1 MIDADLSYQPFE
13 VSPPGDTLRD
23 LMDERALTQAELARR
38 LGRPVQA
45 VNEIMAGKK
54 EITEDT
60 ALELERVL
68 QVPAHF
74 WLAREARYREY
85 LARLRDAQGR
95 KAQLPWLERFP
106 LKALQ
111 EAGVLPTGRL
121 TSGFKEQLIDDLLR
135 FFSVASPEGWAAH
148 YDKMQAQFRR
158 AKPDQQ
164 TDAAAITAWLRM
176 GELAAARLQTQAYQ
190 ASLLE
195 ANLPAMRALSLCS
208 AADISVGLTRLCAQA
223 GVALVFVPALPGTHV
238 SGVARW
244 VGGKPLIQLSLL
256 GKWND
261 GFWFSFFH
269 EVGHI
274 QAPHTRRVS
283 GRRLFRR
290 CGAVHRRA
298 RSQPLCHRCTHPAW
312 AASGAVKPAAQ
323 SGQRDG
329 FCTIAGRAP
338 RHCGG
343 TVTASPVDQLQ
354 PSFEPAQSP
363 LHHSNQPCP
372 PLIGSTV
379 MRHFAVSM
387 ACLPAS

>member
-1 MIDADLSYQPFE
+1 MSKEELSYQPPE

-23 LMDERALTQAELARR
+23 MMDERNLTQAELARR

-85 LARLRDAQGR
+85 LARMRDAHGR
-95 KAQLPWLERFP
+95 KAQVPWLERFP
-106 LKALQ
+106 IKALQ
-111 EAGVLPTGRL
+111 AAGVLPEGRL
-121 TSGFKEQLIDDLLR
+121 SGTFKEQLVDDLLR
-135 FFSVASPEGWAAH
+135 FFGVASPEGWGGQ

-176 GELAAARLQTQAYQ
+176 GELAAARLQT
-190 ASLLE
+190 
-195 ANLPAMRALSLCS
+195 
-208 AADISVGLTRLCAQA
+208 ADYSAQA

-269 EVGHI
+269 EVAHI
-274 QAPHTRRVS
+274 LKHPTRSVFLDDASS
-283 GRRLFRR
+283 GD
-290 CGAVHRRA
+290 AVQSSEEQEANRFATDVLIPRA
-298 RSQPLCHRCTHPAW
+298 RQAELAGLSLDR
-312 AASGAVKPAAQ
+312 ASVSAFAQ
-323 SGQRDG
+323 SLGIHPG
-329 FCTIAGRAP
+329 IVVG
-338 RHCGG
+338 
-343 TVTASPVDQLQ
+343 QLQ
-354 PSFEPAQSP
+354 
-363 LHHSNQPCP
+363 HRK
-372 PLIGSTV
+372 LIGYSHPLGQLKARYTIQTKK
-379 MRHFAVSM
+379 A
-387 ACLPAS
+387 

>member
-1 MIDADLSYQPFE
+1 MIDENLIYQPVE

-23 LMDERALTQAELARR
+23 LMDERALTQVELARR

-95 KAQLPWLERFP
+95 KAHIPWLERFP
-106 LKALQ
+106 IKALQ
-111 EAGVLPTGRL
+111 AAGMLPAGRL
-121 TSGFKEQLIDDLLR
+121 SSRFKEQLVDDLVR
-135 FFSVASPEGWAAH
+135 FFGVASPEGWEAH

-158 AKPDQQ
+158 AKPQQQ

-176 GELAAARLQTQAYQ
+176 GELAATRLQTADYY
-190 ASLLE
+190 AATLE
-195 ANLPAMRALSLCS
+195 AHLPAMRALSLSSPAEIS
-208 AADISVGLTRLCAQA
+208 AGLTRLCSQS

-274 QAPHTRRVS
+274 LKHPTRAVFLDDASS
-283 GRRLFRR
+283 GDAIQSAEEQEANRFATDVLIP
-290 CGAVHRRA
+290 RA
-298 RSQPLCHRCTHPAW
+298 RQAELASLPLNQ
-312 AASGAVKPAAQ
+312 ASVVAFAQ
-323 SGQRDG
+323 SLGVHPG
-329 FCTIAGRAP
+329 IVVG
-338 RHCGG
+338 
-343 TVTASPVDQLQ
+343 QLQ
-354 PSFEPAQSP
+354 HRQLINCSHP
-363 LHHSNQPCP
+363 LSQLKARYTIQPNHANP
-372 PLIGSTV
+372 
-379 MRHFAVSM
+379 
-387 ACLPAS
+387 